1 MVRSIRAVFIA
12 VPAVVVLAA
21 VVTSGSEQRV
31 ALPTQS
37 VDCSYLKDPSEF
49 LFSPEKHRLEITNRT
64 KTVTSQLPR
73 FESRAAEAA
82 ERIQHR
88 NLIDDYIFNR
98 MEQAGIVSAPLS
110 SDSEFLRRV
119 KLDLTGRIPAM
130 ADVESF
136 LTDANP
142 GKRDELIDSLIGSPE
157 FVDKWTMF
165 LGDLLK
171 VNATAANI
179 TLYQQGR
186 DAMVRYLRDAVQRN
200 KPYNQIA
207 TELIT
212 ARGNNLFQGDVNWIV
227 GGIMEGP
234 IQDTYDNQASVTASQ
249 FLGIN
254 VVDCLLCHDGKRHL
268 DNLNLWGTDRQR
280 VEMWGLAAFFS
291 QTDIQRSWASLSPL
305 FSKAIVDDFGRSQY
319 MLDTKIG
326 NRVPRQPLNERL
338 RWIYPNYPF
347 TRESAE
353 PDESYRAALA
363 RIMTCDLQFSR
374 AIVNY
379 VWEKIMVVAFVTP
392 SNAFDLSRLDPDN
405 PPPEPWTL
413 QPTNPELLNALA
425 KWFADSG
432 FDLRKLIELIVK
444 SNAYQLSSQY
454 AGTWRAEY
462 VPYYA
467 RHYPRRLDAEE
478 IHDAIVQATGVLPN
492 YVMDYTGSLIPL
504 PPVSWAMQF
513 PDTREPRTNNAVVQF
528 LNAFGRG
535 DRDLVPRNRGGS
547 ITLGLNLMNNN
558 FVSQRIHANNNGS
571 LVQRLLA
578 STADV
583 REICARLFLSTLGR
597 YATDA
602 EMQAALE
609 TMQKLGNTRG
619 AEALQWALLN
629 KVEFIHSY

>member
-1 MVRSIRAVFIA
+1 MVRSILAILIA
-12 VPAVVVLAA
+12 VPVL
-21 VVTSGSEQRV
+21 V
-31 ALPTQS
+31 QS
-37 VDCSYLKDPSEF
+37 VDCTYLKDPSEF
-49 LFSPEKHRLEITNRT
+49 LFSPENHRLDVTSRT
-64 KTVTSQLPR
+64 KTVASSLPR
-73 FESRAAEAA
+73 LESRASAEVP

-88 NLIDDYIFNR
+88 NLIDDYIFDR
-98 MEQAGIVSAPLS
+98 MDRAGIAPAALS
-110 SDSEFLRRV
+110 SDAEFLRRV

-130 ADVESF
+130 ADVEGF
-136 LTDANP
+136 LADANP

-227 GGIMEGP
+227 SGIMEGP
-234 IQDTYDNQASVTASQ
+234 LQDTYDNQASITASQ

-291 QTDIQRSWASLSPL
+291 QTDIQRSWASLSPM
-305 FSKAIVDDFGRSQY
+305 FSKAIVEDAGKTQY
-319 MLDTKIG
+319 LLDTKIG
-326 NRVPRQPLNERL
+326 NRVPRQPVNERL
-338 RWIYPNYPF
+338 RSIYPNYPF
-347 TRESAE
+347 TRESADS
-353 PDESYRAALA
+353 DETYRAGLA
-363 RIMTCDLQFSR
+363 RILTSDPQFSR

-392 SNAFDLSRLDPDN
+392 SNAFDLARLDPDN
-405 PPPEPWTL
+405 PPPAPWTL
-413 QPTNPELLNALA
+413 QATNPELLNALA
-425 KWFADSG
+425 KWFADTG
-432 FDLRKLIELIVK
+432 FDLRKLIGLIVK

-454 AGTWRAEY
+454 DGTWKPDY
-462 VPYYA
+462 VSFYA

-478 IHDAIVQATGVLPN
+478 IHDAVVLATGVMPN
-492 YVMDYTGSLIPL
+492 YVMDYTGSLTPL

-535 DRDLVPRNRGGS
+535 DRDLVPRNRAGS

-558 FVSQRIHANNNGS
+558 FVMQRIHANNNGS

-578 STADV
+578 STGDA
-583 REICARLFLSTLGR
+583 REICARLFVSTLGR

-629 KVEFIHSY
+629 KVEFIHNY

>member
-1 MVRSIRAVFIA
+1 MVRSILAIFIA
-12 VPAVVVLAA
+12 VPVL
-21 VVTSGSEQRV
+21 V
-31 ALPTQS
+31 QS
-37 VDCSYLKDPSEF
+37 ADCTYLRDPSEF
-49 LFSPEKHRLEITNRT
+49 LFSPENHRLDVTSRT
-64 KTVTSQLPR
+64 KTVASSLPR
-73 FESRAAEAA
+73 FESRATAEVAD
-82 ERIQHR
+82 RIQRR
-88 NLIDDYIFNR
+88 NLIDDYIFDR
-98 MEQAGIVSAPLS
+98 MDRAGIVPAALS
-110 SDSEFLRRV
+110 SDAEFLRRV

-130 ADVESF
+130 ADVEGF
-136 LTDANP
+136 LADADP
-142 GKRDELIDSLIGSPE
+142 GKRDQLIDTLIGSPE

-227 GGIMEGP
+227 SGIMEGP

-291 QTDIQRSWASLSPL
+291 QTDIQRSWASLQPM
-305 FSKAIVDDFGRSQY
+305 FSKAIVEDAGRTQY
-319 MLDTKIG
+319 LLDTKIG
-326 NRVPRQPLNERL
+326 NRVPRQPLNESL
-338 RWIYPNYPF
+338 RSIYPNYPF
-347 TRESAE
+347 TRESADS
-353 PDESYRAALA
+353 DETYRTGLA
-363 RIMTCDLQFSR
+363 RILTSDPQFSR

-392 SNAFDLSRLDPDN
+392 TNAFDLARLDPDN
-405 PPPEPWTL
+405 PPPAPWTL

-425 KWFADSG
+425 KWFADTG
-432 FDLRKLIELIVK
+432 FDLRRLIGLIVK

-454 AGTWRAEY
+454 DGTWKPDY
-462 VPYYA
+462 VSFYA

-478 IHDAIVQATGVLPN
+478 LHDAVVQATGVIPN
-492 YVMDYTGSLIPL
+492 YVMDYTGSLVPL

-535 DRDLVPRNRGGS
+535 DRDLVPRNRAGS

-558 FVSQRIHANNNGS
+558 FVMQRIHANNNGS

-578 STADV
+578 TTGDA
-583 REICARLFLSTLGR
+583 REICARLFISTLGR

-629 KVEFIHSY
+629 KVEFIHNY